1 MLSFKSENT
10 INCLKYSVS
19 LDSTETLVNLLRN
32 VTFHI
37 HVNVKCGRKLLS
49 INPCH
54 FYSFDKNCKWNLSCG
69 VISFFGEITH
79 IISKLLNG

>member
-19 LDSTETLVNLLRN
+19 LASTETLVNLLRN

-37 HVNVKCGRKLLS
+37 HVKCN
-49 INPCH
+49 IPHTCQ
-54 FYSFDKNCKWNLSCG
+54 CQVW
-69 VISFFGEITH
+69 
-79 IISKLLNG
+79 

>member
-1 MLSFKSENT
+1 MLSFKSANT

-54 FYSFDKNCKWNLSCG
+54 FL
-69 VISFFGEITH
+69 
-79 IISKLLNG
+79 